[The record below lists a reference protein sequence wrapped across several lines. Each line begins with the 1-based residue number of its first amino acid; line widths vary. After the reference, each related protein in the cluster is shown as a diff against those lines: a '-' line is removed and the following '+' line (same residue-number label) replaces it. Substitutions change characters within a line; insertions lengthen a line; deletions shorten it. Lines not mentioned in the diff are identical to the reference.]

1 MGMERWGAG
10 ARGTRRCSTMRSP
23 PTDTITH
30 DRVDRVD
37 EAGSVTLRMAGRLH
51 HIGVGRTHARIR
63 VLILVHDLNI
73 RIIKATTGGLL
84 RYLILDPTCHY
95 QPPAT
100 PKAQFRLRPFQCISA
115 IPRSPSLGHGGATP
129 RRNVSLRSAR
139 TRALVAAAA
148 VAGLAL
154 LGPRMLNDAELR
166 AQKSPHCREH
176 RRLLGRGAEHVHS
189 LCRKEWRF
197 IGNSSPSSL
206 TSTDSRS
213 PGRLEIEMI
222 TLYALAAA
230 VGIGV
235 LWLGTNIKVVKQ
247 FERGVVFRFGR
258 VQSGLRG
265 PGLTMLIPIADRL
278 EKVNMQ
284 IITMPVPAQDGITR
298 DNVTVRVDA
307 VIYFQVSDPV
317 RAAVDV
323 QDYVSAI
330 GQVAQTSLRS
340 IIGKS
345 NLDDLLSNREHLNQ
359 GLELMID
366 SPALGWGVQI
376 DRVEIKD
383 VVLPDSMKR
392 SIARQA
398 EAERERRA
406 RVITAEGELQASE
419 KLAQAAEVMAE
430 HPAALQLR
438 LLETVVEVAAE
449 KNSTLV
455 LPFPVELLRFLERAT
470 PQASERRDKATGT
483 DAGAA
488 SNRETLTLEPPRIP
502 DDARGLEL
510 HTRIADTFQR
520 DQ

>member
-1 MGMERWGAG
+1 
-10 ARGTRRCSTMRSP
+10 
-23 PTDTITH
+23 
-30 DRVDRVD
+30 
-37 EAGSVTLRMAGRLH
+37 
-51 HIGVGRTHARIR
+51 
-63 VLILVHDLNI
+63 
-73 RIIKATTGGLL
+73 
-84 RYLILDPTCHY
+84 
-95 QPPAT
+95 
-100 PKAQFRLRPFQCISA
+100 
-115 IPRSPSLGHGGATP
+115 
-129 RRNVSLRSAR
+129 VS
-139 TRALVAAAA
+139 
-148 VAGLAL
+148 
-154 LGPRMLNDAELR
+154 
-166 AQKSPHCREH
+166 
-176 RRLLGRGAEHVHS
+176 
-189 LCRKEWRF
+189 
-197 IGNSSPSSL
+197 I
-206 TSTDSRS
+206 
-213 PGRLEIEMI
+213 
-222 TLYALAAA
+222 LYALALAGAA
-230 VGIGV
+230 SLGV
-235 LWLGTNIKVVKQ
+235 IWLGLANVRVVKQ

-258 VQSGLRG
+258 VQSGVRG
-265 PGLTMLIPIADRL
+265 PGLTMLIPFADRMQ
-278 EKVNMQ
+278 KVNLQ
-284 IITMPVPAQDGITR
+284 IITLPVPAQDGITR

-307 VIYFQVSDPV
+307 VIYFNVSDPV

-323 QDYVSAI
+323 QDYMSAI

-359 GLELMID
+359 GLEVMID

-470 PQASERRDKATGT
+470 PQAPAGQNPATDT
-483 DAGAA
+483 DADAA
-488 SNRETLTLEPPRIP
+488 SNRETMTLEPGGIP

-510 HTRIADTFQR
+510 HTRIAETFQR